1 MKIQENF
8 TNMRQGI
15 NQTKTQLSEWVL
27 QAARQQ
33 QPPPLPSG
41 DEPLEASAPDKKPD
55 SATSDVEIIDKKD
68 PILLALEK
76 ENQAFDP
83 DVYLRKSEATEG
95 SESLWLMTD
104 VYYQTRMDMIRGQMT
119 FKLDHLTFEAYTRK
133 LDVSDEHSMGH

>member
-1 MKIQENF
+1 M
-8 TNMRQGI
+8 
-15 NQTKTQLSEWVL
+15 
-27 QAARQQ
+27 
-33 QPPPLPSG
+33 
-41 DEPLEASAPDKKPD
+41 
-55 SATSDVEIIDKKD
+55 EIIDKKD

-133 LDVSDEHSMGH
+133 LDVSTGDSMGL